1 MPKSSDHSHQKNT
14 GLHFHDYYITIIFIK
29 ALTTSKGGQL
39 LENSPNKWID
49 IDFVLQDRHKD
60 DNYPN

>member
-14 GLHFHDYYITIIFIK
+14 GLHFYDYYITIIFIK

-39 LENSPNKWID
+39 LETSPNNWID